1 MPGQRALRRQAS
13 LRVAASSAGNAAGV
27 MDARHAVAARVD
39 ARHASRSAPAV
50 QAGGR
55 HHAQA

>member
-1 MPGQRALRRQAS
+1 MPGQRALRRQAPQ
-13 LRVAASSAGNAAGV
+13 RAAASSAGNPAGV
-27 MDARHAVAARVD
+27 MDARPAVAARV
-39 ARHASRSAPAV
+39 AAPRASRSAPAV

>member
-1 MPGQRALRRQAS
+1 MPGQRALRRQAP
-13 LRVAASSAGNAAGV
+13 LRAAASTAGSAAGM
-27 MDARHAVAARVD
+27 MDACPAVAARVD

>member
-1 MPGQRALRRQAS
+1 MLGQRALRRQAP
-13 LRVAASSAGNAAGV
+13 LRAAASSAGNAAGV
-27 MDARHAVAARVD
+27 MDARHAVAARMVTP
-39 ARHASRSAPAV
+39 RASRSTPAV

>member
-27 MDARHAVAARVD
+27 MDARPVVAARV
-39 ARHASRSAPAV
+39 ATPRASRSTPAV

>member
-1 MPGQRALRRQAS
+1 MPGQRALRGHAP
-13 LRVAASSAGNAAGV
+13 LRAAASSAGNAAGV
-27 MDARHAVAARVD
+27 MDARPAVAARVGTP
-39 ARHASRSAPAV
+39 RASRSTPAV

>member
-13 LRVAASSAGNAAGV
+13 LRAAAGTAGKAAGE
-27 MDARHAVAARVD
+27 MDARHAAAARV
-39 ARHASRSAPAV
+39 AAPHASRSTPAV

-55 HHAQA
+55 RHAQA